1 MCYTTYI
8 CCMSIYVYISSTRQ
22 GLNKRMSRR
31 KTSSLQVS
39 LKLPRRASHL
49 PASQL
54 VSSFC
59 QDWTVITSYNTPAD
73 PPTTT
78 TTTISTI
85 RTINPIINTISTTIS
100 CSVGERERQ
109 RTRMSHNLRGS
120 LKIQEL

>member
-1 MCYTTYI
+1 
-8 CCMSIYVYISSTRQ
+8 MSIYVYISSTRQ
-22 GLNKRMSRR
+22 GSNKRMSRR
-31 KTSSLQVS
+31 KTSALQVS

-59 QDWTVITSYNTPAD
+59 QDWTVITTYNTPAD
-73 PPTTT
+73 PPTT

-85 RTINPIINTISTTIS
+85 RTINPIINIINTISTTIS

>member
-1 MCYTTYI
+1 
-8 CCMSIYVYISSTRQ
+8 MSIYVYISSTRQ

-31 KTSSLQVS
+31 KTSALQVS

-85 RTINPIINTISTTIS
+85 RTINTISTTIS

>member
-1 MCYTTYI
+1 
-8 CCMSIYVYISSTRQ
+8 MSIYVYISSTRQ

-31 KTSSLQVS
+31 KTSALQVS

-85 RTINPIINTISTTIS
+85 RTINTISTTINTI

>member
-1 MCYTTYI
+1 
-8 CCMSIYVYISSTRQ
+8 MSIYEYISSTRQ

-31 KTSSLQVS
+31 KTSALHVS

-49 PASQL
+49 PASQR

-59 QDWTVITSYNTPAD
+59 QDWTVITTSNTPAD
-73 PPTTT
+73 PPTT

-85 RTINPIINTISTTIS
+85 RTINTISTTIS
-100 CSVGERERQ
+100 TINTICSVGERERQ

>member
-1 MCYTTYI
+1 
-8 CCMSIYVYISSTRQ
+8 MSIYVYISSTRQ

-31 KTSSLQVS
+31 KTSALQVS

-85 RTINPIINTISTTIS
+85 RTINTINIINTISTTIS